1 MLNVCVFFFF
11 FRFVS
16 IARYLIEN
24 GANLSAVSTDGELVV
39 DLAESVR
46 MEALLQKHIDEQG
59 IDCKEAR
66 ESEERLMLNDA
77 KNWLRSDASEADI
90 PHPRTGATALHV
102 ASAKGY
108 CKVLSLLFAA
118 RACVDKQDNDG
129 WTPLHAAS
137 HWGQKESAQM
147 LLNAAADMDIKNY
160 AVKKNSFFVF
170 LFYFFNNFFFKGSN
184 SY

>member
-1 MLNVCVFFFF
+1 MYNVFNFY
-11 FRFVS
+11 RFVS

-24 GANLSAVSTDGELVV
+24 GANLSAVSSDGELVV
-39 DLAESVR
+39 DLAECVR
-46 MEALLQKHIDEQG
+46 METLLQKHIDEQG

-77 KNWLRSDASEADI
+77 KNWLRSDASEADK

-108 CKVLSLLFAA
+108 CKVLSLLLAA
-118 RACVDKQDNDG
+118 RASVDKQDNDG
-129 WTPLHAAS
+129 WTPLHAAA

-147 LLNAAADMDIKNY
+147 LVAASADMDIKNY
-160 AVKKNSFFVF
+160 AVSYLK
-170 LFYFFNNFFFKGSN
+170 LYFFCIWL
-184 SY
+184 